1 MASKHSEL
9 VAGTFVIL
17 ALAAGVGVLIWLGAA
32 EVLTPR
38 GTEVFFATDYKVG
51 NLGLEIGSLVRL
63 NDLPIG
69 KLERMTLDTANA
81 RTLYVVRLTRDDVQ
95 VRADASASAVA
106 EFIGGASIVLEDLG
120 AEAAGPAD
128 AEHPVGLTANSVLL
142 MRMQEVLG
150 YGDQQRVQ
158 FQKALASIATAAGKV
173 DIIATA
179 IAAEMDPKT
188 RGTLLVQVKATVD
201 DLRDSSANL
210 LSISKNLK
218 AETEKADAE
227 SLLAKVHVSAENVR
241 KVTGEAS
248 AMMTTIRPGVEK
260 TVAMARE
267 YTEKDLADLLTKLRK
282 AATELVRIAGEMRAV
297 SGTARD
303 GDIVVLNHAKI
314 DETMTSL
321 KAMALNLEAAAKEIR
336 RNPWRL
342 LARPDETQTA
352 SENIYDASRSFA
364 EGAGELDDA
373 LIRLLALSKARPE
386 GIRADD
392 PELLKIRK
400 HIEAAFEKFQ
410 KVEGELWKRL
420 TGK

>member
-69 KLERMTLDTANA
+69 KLERMTVDTANA

-303 GDIVVLNHAKI
+303 
-314 DETMTSL
+314 
-321 KAMALNLEAAAKEIR
+321 
-336 RNPWRL
+336 
-342 LARPDETQTA
+342 
-352 SENIYDASRSFA
+352 
-364 EGAGELDDA
+364 
-373 LIRLLALSKARPE
+373 
-386 GIRADD
+386 
-392 PELLKIRK
+392 
-400 HIEAAFEKFQ
+400 
-410 KVEGELWKRL
+410 
-420 TGK
+420 